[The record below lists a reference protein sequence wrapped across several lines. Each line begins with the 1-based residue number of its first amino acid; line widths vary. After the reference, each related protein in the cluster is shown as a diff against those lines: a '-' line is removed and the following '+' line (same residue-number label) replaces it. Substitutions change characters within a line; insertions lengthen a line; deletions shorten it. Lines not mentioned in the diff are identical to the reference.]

1 MSDETWA
8 SKRLD
13 KLTNLRYG
21 PSQQGKGRLIEW
33 DATAPPPDAE
43 GWKGVAVVSEP
54 RRGGKSYWR
63 KRAEDAEGRLVCAGC
78 RQAEDRAE
86 IAAIRSLD
94 LTQAQQAVERA
105 DLAASEARAE
115 RDRLVRQARV
125 EGRTIY
131 AIAAE
136 MGVTQ
141 NAVRRMLGLR

>member
-1 MSDETWA
+1 M
-8 SKRLD
+8 
-13 KLTNLRYG
+13 N
-21 PSQQGKGRLIEW
+21 
-33 DATAPPPDAE
+33 
-43 GWKGVAVVSEP
+43 
-54 RRGGKSYWR
+54 
-63 KRAEDAEGRLVCAGC
+63 
-78 RQAEDRAE
+78 
-86 IAAIRSLD
+86 

-125 EGRTIY
+125 EGRAIY